1 MSFFDEEYYDD
12 LRYGDVDP
20 ELSALN
26 RERRDARWRRMER
39 ARAEPISQKLAVKLI
54 RDYQGRALKGWCMV
68 EWNNEFFYPKKA
80 VAEWVRSNVADEDVH
95 QCSIG
100 PRYFFRHET
109 DAVLCY
115 LAFK

>member
-1 MSFFDEEYYDD
+1 MSYFDEEYYDD

-54 RDYQGRALKGWCMV
+54 RNYQGRTLAGWAVV
-68 EWNNEFFYPKKA
+68 EWNNEFFWPRKE
-80 VAEWVRSNVADEDVH
+80 AEEWITANVGGEYTRCPIGSSRFFFKDEA
-95 QCSIG
+95 
-100 PRYFFRHET
+100 